1 MLKKTKKT
9 YKKFKISL
17 NFSMNLNGN
26 YWSDIILKKQAV
38 VITDLTSVAA
48 TNFIAAAILHYILEQ
63 SSFRSR
69 SLQKEF
75 RFI

>member
-9 YKKFKISL
+9 YKKFKITL
-17 NFSMNLNGN
+17 YFSMNLNGN
-26 YWSDIILKKQAV
+26 YWSDIILKKQAA

-48 TNFIAAAILHYILEQ
+48 TNFITAAILHYILIQ
-63 SSFRSR
+63 SSFRRR
-69 SLQKEF
+69 SLQKEL